1 MVVTLKRASLVVTP
15 TVSNV
20 TTPETAE
27 IVKPY
32 DVDDALIAL
41 LVPKLIGPVVVLL
54 VTVIELP
61 KVIPL
66 APAVKTMPEVELVVI
81 LPLSMMAPVVVTVR

>member
-1 MVVTLKRASLVVTP
+1 MTP
-15 TVSNV
+15 TVSKV
-20 TTPETAE
+20 TMPETAD
-27 IVKPY
+27 IVNPY
-32 DVDDALIAL
+32 AVDEALIAL

-81 LPLSMMAPVVVTVR
+81 LPLSVMAPVVVTVK

>member
-1 MVVTLKRASLVVTP
+1 M
-15 TVSNV
+15 
-20 TTPETAE
+20 PETAD
-27 IVKPY
+27 IVNPY
-32 DVDDALIAL
+32 AVDEALIAL

-81 LPLSMMAPVVVTVR
+81 LPLSVMAPVVVTVK